1 MRLGASVASIL
12 SSPIKMVA
20 LTAGLGGV
28 VLSAGGVFTVL
39 NAQASN
45 ATAQSV
51 TTGTLKMSLSGNGNG
66 VDNTLAITAMKPGDI
81 QNRYV
86 VLTNDGTLAVSTL
99 TLAITAG
106 SSNVLST
113 DATRGLQIAINQC
126 VGGTYAPLTGVC
138 TGGTDTARL
147 AATAVSA
154 LGTPQAIT
162 GLTSIAVSGTAQLKV
177 SIQLPDS
184 GECNVN
190 STANATFL
198 ANCTSAIVG
207 DSVQGLTNTLTFK
220 FAGTQPTAGTTNS

>member
-39 NAQASN
+39 NAQAAN

-51 TTGTLKMSLSGNGNG
+51 TTGTLKMSLTGNGNG

-86 VLTNDGTLAVSTL
+86 VLTNTGTLDVNTL

-106 SSNVLST
+106 SSNNLST

-126 VGGTYAPLTGVC
+126 VGGTYTAGTGAC
-138 TGGTDTARL
+138 SGTDTARL

-162 GLTSIAVSGTAQLKV
+162 GLTSIAASGTAQLKV
-177 SIQLPDS
+177 SIQLPNS

-190 STANATFL
+190 NTANAGFD
-198 ANCTSAIVG
+198 ADCTTSLTGGTI
-207 DSVQGLTNTLTFK
+207 QGLTNTLTFK
-220 FAGTQPTAGTTNS
+220 FAGTQPTAGTVNS